1 MCILI
6 HSNKYQL
13 FIYLKIT
20 SYEQPDK
27 FTRRLLAFLLT
38 LRFWCVT
45 GIAEI
50 INGESELGR
59 TLKQKT
65 WYDL

>member
-1 MCILI
+1 M
-6 HSNKYQL
+6 
-13 FIYLKIT
+13 

-38 LRFWCVT
+38 FRFWCVI

-50 INGESELGR
+50 INGESELGSM
-59 TLKQKT
+59 LKQKT
-65 WYDL
+65 WYDLQAARHRRDFLPVRL

>member
-1 MCILI
+1 M
-6 HSNKYQL
+6 
-13 FIYLKIT
+13 